1 MFIVILEFDKAIDS
15 ELIQDIVKN
24 VLEDPTFCLYKAKIR
39 YFDE

>member
-1 MFIVILEFDKAIDS
+1 MVILEFDKA
-15 ELIQDIVKN
+15 IQDIVKN